1 MLLSMRRR
9 IQVRF
14 GVVPVAVAAAV
25 ALVPLTPAAALNP
38 DTRVSVGSPVT
49 PFSQN
54 KQNEPALAVD
64 ANHPTVLA
72 GGAND
77 NIDLEACNA
86 GADTTCPFTAGVGVS
101 GVYFSFDSGT
111 TWKQPTYSGWSAR
124 DCLGVVGPDPGCT
137 PHVGPIG
144 TLPGYFEAGLASG
157 GAPAGPLGPKT
168 EAAGPLC
175 WANGSKLC
183 FAQLAAELSRLRRR
197 PAL

>member
-86 GADTTCPFTAGVGVS
+86 GADTPRPFTAALGLS
-101 GVYFSFDSGT
+101 DRSLSFHSAPT
-111 TWKQPTYSGWSAR
+111 PTPPTYPR
-124 DCLGVVGPDPGCT
+124 LPP
-137 PHVGPIG
+137 PHSP
-144 TLPGYFEAGLASG
+144 
-157 GAPAGPLGPKT
+157 
-168 EAAGPLC
+168 
-175 WANGSKLC
+175 
-183 FAQLAAELSRLRRR
+183 
-197 PAL
+197 